1 MLIFI
6 EGLIFGG
13 EDLASLSGLMVGAID
28 DLISNIERQKNNINF
43 AKNIFDKN
51 LSPVYF
57 FQLLHNACWVEGD
70 WPKCFGDSAV
80 APDVYCALP
89 SGTEIFDANEAYF
102 VVVSSVEGILFAKNN
117 ADNDF
122 VALRINVFDYVRVWE
137 QARAK
142 IIL

>member
-57 FQLLHNACWVEGD
+57 FQLLHNACWVEG
-70 WPKCFGDSAV
+70 
-80 APDVYCALP
+80 
-89 SGTEIFDANEAYF
+89 
-102 VVVSSVEGILFAKNN
+102 
-117 ADNDF
+117 
-122 VALRINVFDYVRVWE
+122 
-137 QARAK
+137 
-142 IIL
+142 

>member
-1 MLIFI
+1 M
-6 EGLIFGG
+6 
-13 EDLASLSGLMVGAID
+13 
-28 DLISNIERQKNNINF
+28 R
-43 AKNIFDKN
+43 
-51 LSPVYF
+51 
-57 FQLLHNACWVEGD
+57 
-70 WPKCFGDSAV
+70 
-80 APDVYCALP
+80 
-89 SGTEIFDANEAYF
+89 TEAYF

>member
-1 MLIFI
+1 L
-6 EGLIFGG
+6 
-13 EDLASLSGLMVGAID
+13 
-28 DLISNIERQKNNINF
+28 Q
-43 AKNIFDKN
+43 KNIFDKN

-57 FQLLHNACWVEGD
+57 FQLLHNACWVKGD